1 MPQINASVNTDLLQN
16 HIRLQKVC
24 VDLIESMNTLSKKM
38 ERMLSLFE
46 EAAKNIDQAE
56 GDGSLEKKLEALLEQ
71 NKIIARGLVLIE
83 KYIRDKTT
91 TGFKPSALDGT
102 Q

>member
-1 MPQINASVNTDLLQN
+1 MPQINATVNTDVLQN
-16 HIRLQKVC
+16 HIKLQKVC

-56 GDGSLEKKLEALLEQ
+56 GGGSLEKKLEALLEQ